1 MLSKEDLKNERFVG
15 SLLSYVFTVIS
26 LLVSFIYVP
35 ILLKYLGKAEYGL
48 YQMVASFFA
57 YISIFETSASSGVLR
72 YYCNAKA
79 KNDETAMESVLAI
92 SRYIFRIISVILV
105 FIGAILIFGF
115 TVFYE
120 SSLSEQQLIESV
132 FMLIALII
140 NMIITMLNSVY
151 LATIIGNERFIFVKS
166 LSIIILI
173 LQPLLCCLAAVNFPY
188 ALTIVVGQLVVN
200 IIAAVIRI
208 IYAKRSLKVKIVYHE
223 KNKELTRSILLFAGS
238 ILLAVIADQIFWKA
252 DQIIIGKM
260 YNTIL
265 VAVYSIGSQ
274 IYICYMHIG
283 TSITSIFFPKI
294 SELYLQEDG
303 LNKISDLFIK
313 FGRIVSF
320 VLFVVLSGFIIFG
333 KEFLNYWIGG
343 GYDEAYYVA
352 LYVMIPFTIDLVQNI
367 GLSILQVM
375 NKYTFR
381 AKMYFVGALLN
392 IIMTVFMTK
401 HMGIRGAALSTG
413 ITMLITSGLILN
425 IYYIKIGLRIKE
437 FWFNI
442 VSILFKIFPYFII
455 MFLLNNVLIQLL
467 PGIAGFI
474 ARIMIYT
481 VGYFVIVV
489 CWAMNQEE
497 RSIVGIVFRK
507 KIV

>member
-173 LQPLLCCLAAVNFPY
+173 LQPELC
-188 ALTIVVGQLVVN
+188 
-200 IIAAVIRI
+200 
-208 IYAKRSLKVKIVYHE
+208 
-223 KNKELTRSILLFAGS
+223 
-238 ILLAVIADQIFWKA
+238 
-252 DQIIIGKM
+252 
-260 YNTIL
+260 
-265 VAVYSIGSQ
+265 
-274 IYICYMHIG
+274 
-283 TSITSIFFPKI
+283 
-294 SELYLQEDG
+294 
-303 LNKISDLFIK
+303 
-313 FGRIVSF
+313 
-320 VLFVVLSGFIIFG
+320 
-333 KEFLNYWIGG
+333 
-343 GYDEAYYVA
+343 
-352 LYVMIPFTIDLVQNI
+352 
-367 GLSILQVM
+367 
-375 NKYTFR
+375 YTF
-381 AKMYFVGALLN
+381 
-392 IIMTVFMTK
+392 
-401 HMGIRGAALSTG
+401 
-413 ITMLITSGLILN
+413 
-425 IYYIKIGLRIKE
+425 
-437 FWFNI
+437 
-442 VSILFKIFPYFII
+442 
-455 MFLLNNVLIQLL
+455 FL
-467 PGIAGFI
+467 
-474 ARIMIYT
+474 
-481 VGYFVIVV
+481 
-489 CWAMNQEE
+489 
-497 RSIVGIVFRK
+497 
-507 KIV
+507 